1 MNAVGKMPR
10 AERRPVMDSVAQ
22 VDREVAVGEDLD
34 FQRRWWRFER
44 AIWLLFVVILALD
57 LAGAFGRG
65 PLAHA
70 ELRTPDGE
78 LRVEYERIE
87 RNGTP
92 SMMTITLGPHSS
104 ANGTAT
110 LSLSDS
116 VVSGLGTQRVIP
128 QPATTVVGHDGLTYT
143 FPVNGSPAI
152 IRLQLQPSAAGI
164 YSFSVGVPGETPLAA
179 RVVVAP

>member
-1 MNAVGKMPR
+1 MSVVGKMPEI
-10 AERRPVMDSVAQ
+10 ERPPVSDSVAQ

-44 AIWLLFVVILALD
+44 AIWVLFVVILLLD

-70 ELRTPDGE
+70 ELHTPDGE
-78 LRVEYERIE
+78 LRVNYERIE

-92 SMMTITLGPHSS
+92 SMLTITLGPRSTAH
-104 ANGTAT
+104 GTAT
-110 LSLSDS
+110 ISLSDS

-128 QPATTVVGHDGLTYT
+128 QPATTVVGRDGLTYT
-143 FPVNGSPAI
+143 FPVAGGPAVV
-152 IRLQLQPSAAGI
+152 RLQLQPSAAGI
-164 YSFSVGVPGETPLAA
+164 YAFTVAVPGEKPLAA